1 MANVRDPNKENRG
14 LLTKL
19 VKYKRKQKRLIK
31 SKIKKPSLY
40 HGYFIDCHW

>member
-31 SKIKKPSLY
+31 KGKIKQKKNPRYTTAIL
-40 HGYFIDCHW
+40 